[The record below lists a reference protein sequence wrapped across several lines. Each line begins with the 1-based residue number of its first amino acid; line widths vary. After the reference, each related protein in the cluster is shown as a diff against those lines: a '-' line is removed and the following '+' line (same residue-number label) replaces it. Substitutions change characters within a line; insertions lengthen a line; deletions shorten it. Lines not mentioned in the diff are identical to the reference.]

1 MFCNGTDKINIH
13 LVGGIFMSSYIEPIR
28 FALIVFPFL
37 ALAISSVFFIYEY
50 RKYGTFILTRAIV
63 LYSFV
68 FYLLCAYFLVIL
80 PLPTKEAVAQ
90 MTGPKMELHLFAT
103 WEHFRQNTVLVLSDP
118 STYLPAMRQSV
129 FLEPVFNLL
138 LIVPFGIYL
147 RYYFRFSF
155 IKTVIASFCLSLFF
169 ELTQLSG
176 LYFIYPRPYRLF
188 DVNDLLTNTLGGA
201 LGFIIEPVFTFML
214 PTRARMDEIS
224 YEKGKTVSLTRRLVA
239 YLIDWGFLSVLT
251 FIITLLLQ
259 AAFKIGSI
267 TSSGG
272 WIFIEVILYFML
284 VPYLTNGRTLG
295 KKIVRIKIV
304 ADDNSKL
311 RFKSLFVRYAYLYFI
326 FYGLSWISQLLQ
338 IVFDHTTGVTQMTSV
353 FIYLGILFAQFIFVL
368 NIILS
373 FIRKKRVLF
382 YEKASHTHTISTIED
397 KHKQ

>member
-1 MFCNGTDKINIH
+1 
-13 LVGGIFMSSYIEPIR
+13 MSSYIEPIR

-239 YLIDWGFLSVLT
+239 YLIDWGFLFVFT

>member
-1 MFCNGTDKINIH
+1 
-13 LVGGIFMSSYIEPIR
+13 MSSYIEPIR

-214 PTRARMDEIS
+214 PTRARMDEVS

-295 KKIVRIKIV
+295 KRIVRIKIV

-311 RFKSLFVRYAYLYFI
+311 SFKSLFVRYAYLYFI

>member
-1 MFCNGTDKINIH
+1 
-13 LVGGIFMSSYIEPIR
+13 MSSYIEPIR

-147 RYYFRFSF
+147 RYYFHFSF

-311 RFKSLFVRYAYLYFI
+311 SFKSLFVRYAYLYFI

>member
-1 MFCNGTDKINIH
+1 M
-13 LVGGIFMSSYIEPIR
+13 R

-311 RFKSLFVRYAYLYFI
+311 SFKSLFVRYAYLYFI

>member
-1 MFCNGTDKINIH
+1 
-13 LVGGIFMSSYIEPIR
+13 MSSYIEPIR

-295 KKIVRIKIV
+295 KRIVRIKIV

-311 RFKSLFVRYAYLYFI
+311 SFKSLFVRYAYLYFI

-338 IVFDHTTGVTQMTSV
+338 IVFDHTTGVTQLTSV

>member
-1 MFCNGTDKINIH
+1 
-13 LVGGIFMSSYIEPIR
+13 MSSYIEPIR

-295 KKIVRIKIV
+295 KRIVRIKIV

-311 RFKSLFVRYAYLYFI
+311 CFKSLFVRYAYLYFI
-326 FYGLSWISQLLQ
+326 FYGLSWTAQLVQEISN
-338 IVFDHTTGVTQMTSV
+338 HTTGVTQMTSV

>member
-1 MFCNGTDKINIH
+1 
-13 LVGGIFMSSYIEPIR
+13 MSSYIEPIR

-214 PTRARMDEIS
+214 PTRARMDEVS

-239 YLIDWGFLSVLT
+239 YLIDWGFLAVLT

-259 AAFKIGSI
+259 ATLKIGNI
-267 TSSGG
+267 TSSSW

-295 KKIVRIKIV
+295 KKIVRIRIV
-304 ADDNSKL
+304 ADDNTKL
-311 RFKSLFVRYAYLYFI
+311 SFKSLFVRYAYLYFI

>member
-1 MFCNGTDKINIH
+1 
-13 LVGGIFMSSYIEPIR
+13 MSSYIEPIR

-103 WEHFRQNTVLVLSDP
+103 WEHFRQNTVLVLSNP

>member
-1 MFCNGTDKINIH
+1 
-13 LVGGIFMSSYIEPIR
+13 MSSYIEPIR

-90 MTGPKMELHLFAT
+90 MTGPKIELHLFAT
-103 WEHFRQNTVLVLSDP
+103 WEHFRQNTVLVLSNP

-272 WIFIEVILYFML
+272 WIFVEVILYFML

-311 RFKSLFVRYAYLYFI
+311 SFKSLFVRYAYLYFI

-338 IVFDHTTGVTQMTSV
+338 IVFDHTTGVIQMTSV

>member
-1 MFCNGTDKINIH
+1 
-13 LVGGIFMSSYIEPIR
+13 MSSYIEPIR

-188 DVNDLLTNTLGGA
+188 DVNDFLTNTLGGA

-295 KKIVRIKIV
+295 KRIVRIKIV

-326 FYGLSWISQLLQ
+326 FYGLSWTAQLVQEISN
-338 IVFDHTTGVTQMTSV
+338 HTTGVTQMTSV

>member
-1 MFCNGTDKINIH
+1 
-13 LVGGIFMSSYIEPIR
+13 
-28 FALIVFPFL
+28 
-37 ALAISSVFFIYEY
+37 
-50 RKYGTFILTRAIV
+50 
-63 LYSFV
+63 
-68 FYLLCAYFLVIL
+68 
-80 PLPTKEAVAQ
+80 
-90 MTGPKMELHLFAT
+90 MELHLFAT

-295 KKIVRIKIV
+295 KRIVRIKIV

-311 RFKSLFVRYAYLYFI
+311 SFKSLFVRYAYLYFI

-338 IVFDHTTGVTQMTSV
+338 IVFDHTTGVTQLTSV

>member
-1 MFCNGTDKINIH
+1 
-13 LVGGIFMSSYIEPIR
+13 MSSYIEPIR

-311 RFKSLFVRYAYLYFI
+311 SFKSLFVRYAYLYFI

>member
-1 MFCNGTDKINIH
+1 
-13 LVGGIFMSSYIEPIR
+13 MSSYIEPIR

-295 KKIVRIKIV
+295 KRIVRIKIV

-326 FYGLSWISQLLQ
+326 FYGLSWTAQLVQEISN
-338 IVFDHTTGVTQMTSV
+338 HTTGVTQMTSV
-353 FIYLGILFAQFIFVL
+353 FIYLGILFAQFILVL

>member
-1 MFCNGTDKINIH
+1 
-13 LVGGIFMSSYIEPIR
+13 MSSYIEPIR

-311 RFKSLFVRYAYLYFI
+311 SFKSLFVRYAYLYFI

-338 IVFDHTTGVTQMTSV
+338 IVFDHTTGVIQMTSV

>member
-1 MFCNGTDKINIH
+1 
-13 LVGGIFMSSYIEPIR
+13 MSSYIEPIR
-28 FALIVFPFL
+28 FALIIFPFL

-239 YLIDWGFLSVLT
+239 YLIDWGFLSVFT

>member
-1 MFCNGTDKINIH
+1 
-13 LVGGIFMSSYIEPIR
+13 MSSYIEPIR

-90 MTGPKMELHLFAT
+90 LTGPKMELHLFAT

-214 PTRARMDEIS
+214 PTRARMDEVS

-239 YLIDWGFLSVLT
+239 YLIDWGFLAVLT

-259 AAFKIGSI
+259 ATLKIGNI
-267 TSSGG
+267 TSSSW

-295 KKIVRIKIV
+295 KKIVRIRIV
-304 ADDNSKL
+304 ADDNTKL
-311 RFKSLFVRYAYLYFI
+311 SFKSLFVRYAYLYFI

>member
-1 MFCNGTDKINIH
+1 
-13 LVGGIFMSSYIEPIR
+13 MSSYIEPIR

>member
-1 MFCNGTDKINIH
+1 
-13 LVGGIFMSSYIEPIR
+13 MSSYIEPIR

-326 FYGLSWISQLLQ
+326 FYGLSWTAQLVQEISN
-338 IVFDHTTGVTQMTSV
+338 HTTGVTQMTSV

>member
-1 MFCNGTDKINIH
+1 
-13 LVGGIFMSSYIEPIR
+13 MSSYIEPIR

-224 YEKGKTVSLTRRLVA
+224 CEKGKTVSLTRRLVA

-295 KKIVRIKIV
+295 KRIVRIKIV

-311 RFKSLFVRYAYLYFI
+311 SFKSLFVRYAYLYFI

-338 IVFDHTTGVTQMTSV
+338 IVFDHTTGVTQLTSV

>member
-1 MFCNGTDKINIH
+1 
-13 LVGGIFMSSYIEPIR
+13 MSSYIEPIR

-311 RFKSLFVRYAYLYFI
+311 SFKSLFVRYAYLYFI

-338 IVFDHTTGVTQMTSV
+338 IVFDYTTGVTQMTSV

>member
-1 MFCNGTDKINIH
+1 
-13 LVGGIFMSSYIEPIR
+13 MSSYIEPIR

-284 VPYLTNGRTLG
+284 IPYLTNGRTLG
-295 KKIVRIKIV
+295 KRIVRIKIV

-326 FYGLSWISQLLQ
+326 FYGLSWTAQLVQEISN
-338 IVFDHTTGVTQMTSV
+338 HTTGVTQMTSV

>member
-1 MFCNGTDKINIH
+1 
-13 LVGGIFMSSYIEPIR
+13 MSSYIEPIR

-201 LGFIIEPVFTFML
+201 LSFIIEPVFTFML

-295 KKIVRIKIV
+295 KRIVRIKIV

-311 RFKSLFVRYAYLYFI
+311 SFKSLFVRYAYLYFI

-338 IVFDHTTGVTQMTSV
+338 IVFDHTTGVTQLTSV
-353 FIYLGILFAQFIFVL
+353 FIYLGILFAQFIFAL

>member
-1 MFCNGTDKINIH
+1 
-13 LVGGIFMSSYIEPIR
+13 MSSYIEPIR

-80 PLPTKEAVAQ
+80 PLSTKEAVEQ

-295 KKIVRIKIV
+295 KRIVRIKIV

-311 RFKSLFVRYAYLYFI
+311 SFKSLFVRYAYLYFI

-338 IVFDHTTGVTQMTSV
+338 IVFDHTTGVTQLTSV

>member
-1 MFCNGTDKINIH
+1 
-13 LVGGIFMSSYIEPIR
+13 MSSYIEPIR

-37 ALAISSVFFIYEY
+37 ALAISLVFFIYEY

-80 PLPTKEAVAQ
+80 PLPTKEAVEQ

-295 KKIVRIKIV
+295 KRIVRIKIV

-326 FYGLSWISQLLQ
+326 FYGLSWTAQLVQEISN
-338 IVFDHTTGVTQMTSV
+338 HTTGVTQMTSV

>member
-1 MFCNGTDKINIH
+1 
-13 LVGGIFMSSYIEPIR
+13 MSSYIEPIR

-295 KKIVRIKIV
+295 KRIVRIKIV

-326 FYGLSWISQLLQ
+326 FYGLSWTAQLVQEISN
-338 IVFDHTTGVTQMTSV
+338 HTTGVTQMTSV

>member
-1 MFCNGTDKINIH
+1 
-13 LVGGIFMSSYIEPIR
+13 MSSYIEPIR

-214 PTRARMDEIS
+214 PTRARMDEVS

-295 KKIVRIKIV
+295 KRIVRIKIV

-311 RFKSLFVRYAYLYFI
+311 SFKSLFVRYAYLYFI

-338 IVFDHTTGVTQMTSV
+338 IVFDHTTDVTQMTSV

>member
-1 MFCNGTDKINIH
+1 
-13 LVGGIFMSSYIEPIR
+13 MSSYIEPIR

-239 YLIDWGFLSVLT
+239 YLIDWGFLSDFT

>member
-1 MFCNGTDKINIH
+1 
-13 LVGGIFMSSYIEPIR
+13 MSSYIEPIR

-224 YEKGKTVSLTRRLVA
+224 YEKGKTVSLTRPLVA

-295 KKIVRIKIV
+295 KRIVRIKIV

-326 FYGLSWISQLLQ
+326 FYGLSWTAQLVQEISN
-338 IVFDHTTGVTQMTSV
+338 HTTGVTQMTSV

>member
-1 MFCNGTDKINIH
+1 
-13 LVGGIFMSSYIEPIR
+13 MSSYIEPIR

-214 PTRARMDEIS
+214 PTRARMDEIL

-311 RFKSLFVRYAYLYFI
+311 SFKSLFVRYAYLYFI

>member
-1 MFCNGTDKINIH
+1 
-13 LVGGIFMSSYIEPIR
+13 MSSYIEPIR

-214 PTRARMDEIS
+214 PTRARMDEVS

-295 KKIVRIKIV
+295 KRIVRIKIV

-311 RFKSLFVRYAYLYFI
+311 SFKSLFVRYAYLYFI

-338 IVFDHTTGVTQMTSV
+338 IVFDHTTGVTQLTSV

>member
-1 MFCNGTDKINIH
+1 
-13 LVGGIFMSSYIEPIR
+13 MSSYIEPIR

-176 LYFIYPRPYRLF
+176 LYFSYPRPYRLF

-295 KKIVRIKIV
+295 KRIVRIKIV

>member
-1 MFCNGTDKINIH
+1 
-13 LVGGIFMSSYIEPIR
+13 MSSYIEPIR

-37 ALAISSVFFIYEY
+37 ALAISLVFFIYEY